1 MTEMTAYVVHR
12 AATGAVIDSVTLDFE
27 GRYLRRRRLT
37 TDAGRALVVDLPD
50 ATALADGD
58 AFETLDGNL
67 VSVRAAAEP
76 LIEVRAHDPRHL
88 ARLAWH
94 LGNRHLQVAVGD
106 GWLRIKPDHVIEAM
120 LEGLGARLIA
130 TETPFD
136 PEGGAYGHGR
146 TQAHGH
152 AGAHHHDG

>member
-1 MTEMTAYVVHR
+1 MTDLTAYRVRR
-12 AATGAVIDSVTLDFE
+12 AATGAAVDSVTLDFE

-58 AFETLDGNL
+58 AFETPDGDL

-76 LIEVRAHDPRHL
+76 LVEVRADGPRHM

-94 LGNRHLQVAVGD
+94 LGNRHLQVSVGD

-120 LEGLGARLIA
+120 LEGLGAQLVA
-130 TETPFD
+130 LQAPFD
-136 PEGGAYGHGR
+136 PEGGAYGYGR
-146 TQAHGH
+146 THGH
-152 AGAHHHDG
+152 GHG

>member
-1 MTEMTAYVVHR
+1 MTELAAYAVRR
-12 AATGAVIDSVTLDFE
+12 AAIGPAVDSVTLDFE

-37 TDAGRALVVDLPD
+37 TDAGRTLVVDLPD
-50 ATALADGD
+50 AVTLGDGD
-58 AFETLDGNL
+58 AFETPDGGL

-76 LIEVRAHDPRHL
+76 LIEVRADGPRHL

-120 LEGLGARLIA
+120 LAGLGARLTA
-130 TETPFD
+130 LEAPFD

-146 TQAHGH
+146 THGH
-152 AGAHHHDG
+152 GHAHHHDG

>member
-1 MTEMTAYVVHR
+1 MTELTAYAVRR
-12 AATGAVIDSVTLDFE
+12 AATGAIADSVTLDFE

-37 TDAGRALVVDLPD
+37 TDAGRTLVVDLPD
-50 ATALADGD
+50 AMALADGD
-58 AFETLDGNL
+58 AFETLDGTL

-76 LIEVRAHDPRHL
+76 LVEVRADDPRHM

-94 LGNRHLQVAVGD
+94 IGNRHLQVAVGE

-130 TETPFD
+130 LEAPFD

-146 TQAHGH
+146 THGH
-152 AGAHHHDG
+152 GHPAAHHHG

>member
-1 MTEMTAYVVHR
+1 MTDLTAYRVRR
-12 AATGAVIDSVTLDFE
+12 AATGAAVDSVTLDFE

-58 AFETLDGNL
+58 AFETPDG
-67 VSVRAAAEP
+67 
-76 LIEVRAHDPRHL
+76 DL

-94 LGNRHLQVAVGD
+94 LGNRHLQVSVGD

-120 LEGLGARLIA
+120 LEGLGAQLVA
-130 TETPFD
+130 LQAPFD
-136 PEGGAYGHGR
+136 PEGGAYGYGR
-146 TQAHGH
+146 THGH
-152 AGAHHHDG
+152 GHG